1 MDYSLNDEQ
10 NMLVETSLKLGA
22 EFGPDY
28 WREKD
33 DKGEFIGLEGKIKKI
48 GPMAMKSFNCVGD
61 VLTVKGKVTAIDKG
75 IAEIEQWIES
85 ERGVTTTCI
94 SMILEG
100 K

>member
-1 MDYSLNDEQ
+1 
-10 NMLVETSLKLGA
+10 
-22 EFGPDY
+22 
-28 WREKD
+28 
-33 DKGEFIGLEGKIKKI
+33 
-48 GPMAMKSFNCVGD
+48 MAMKSFNCVGD